1 MNLKKIFLK
10 VNKVFLLIV
19 FLLIIFYNLYE
30 CNSFVFFEY
39 FKIKFSSFNSFQSLI
54 INTQFVSNTDQNTFC
69 YLTVTE
75 VITNQYGNPE
85 LYQLYLPRLIR
96 IVLQQFLIFLFFSWI
111 LFRNIK
117 IKNLFYNLNTEF
129 IVITIF
135 GATLSYFVTSI
146 YVNFE
151 QNIYIYI
158 YLLFSLLKSFIIFN
172 YLNNSSNDLKLFIL
186 CIFPFFSTGYGIT
199 WLFDFLIYYFI
210 FNFFKKYKYY
220 KSNSIFLLLVSCII
234 LSFVSPFINSPS
246 IETNIINNP
255 SDFES
260 IIDNVDFA
268 NDKKTYLEVKDI
280 RYLRDNISNF
290 ENKEVS
296 ASVINLSKNLKDTEY
311 PNRWGIMVSYLPDVR
326 YHIPSALWYL
336 ITFFLFFQIL
346 YQIKSTNL
354 IQLKKEIN
362 ASANILIFYPLLSV
376 FLGMGIFFNSFS
388 ELLFFLTRRAEII
401 TFGEVQTWRGIN
413 THYEVFGNLQ
423 LFCFCFFLLNYY
435 LNRSFKNFLFVSFS
449 IFPILLSQ
457 SRFNT
462 TVLFL
467 LLFMLLIM
475 FYKSF
480 TREIIILILITALIF
495 QFIPTFERD
504 EPFFLNQETS
514 SVVLDA
520 DGINSSEFGFEF
532 ISDRL
537 NRTLP
542 WAMFASGYK
551 PDIVELLFGH
561 GTGGYLNIIKFTE
574 RNIASGPHS
583 ILLQILNR
591 FGIFGVMLF
600 IFGVLKLLLTNNF
613 VIRKNLRLLI
623 FLTSTILLSLELKTD
638 SLMLTDGVVVF
649 LFNLV
654 NIFILLKIVHENNE
668 VNY

>member
-1 MNLKKIFLK
+1 MNLKKSFLK
-10 VNKVFLLIV
+10 VNIVFLLII

-54 INTQFVSNTDQNTFC
+54 INTQFVSNTDQNTLC
-69 YLTVTE
+69 YLTITE
-75 VITNQYGNPE
+75 VITNQYGDPE

-96 IVLQQFLIFLFFSWI
+96 IILQQFLIFLFFSWI

-129 IVITIF
+129 IIITIL
-135 GATLSYFVTSI
+135 GATLSYFVVSI

-220 KSNSIFLLLVSCII
+220 KRSLIFLLLLSCLI
-234 LSFVSPFINSPS
+234 LSFVSSFINSPS

-268 NDKKTYLEVKDI
+268 NDKRTYLERKDI
-280 RYLRDNISNF
+280 RYLRDNISNL
-290 ENKEVS
+290 ENEEVGDS
-296 ASVINLSKNLKDTEY
+296 IINLSKNLKDTEY
-311 PNRWGIMVSYLPDVR
+311 PNRWGIMVSYLPDFH
-326 YHIPSALWYL
+326 YHFPSALWYL

-354 IQLKKEIN
+354 NQLKKEIN
-362 ASANILIFYPLLSV
+362 SSANILIFYPLLSI
-376 FLGMGIFFNSFS
+376 FLGLGVFFNSFS
-388 ELLFFLTRRAEII
+388 ELLFFLTRRSEII

-435 LNRSFKNFLFVSFS
+435 LNRSFKSFLFASFS

-462 TVLFL
+462 TVLFF
-467 LLFMLLIM
+467 LLFILLIT

-480 TREIIILILITALIF
+480 IKEIMILILITALIF

-504 EPFFLNQETS
+504 EPFFLDQES
-514 SVVLDA
+514 SSA
-520 DGINSSEFGFEF
+520 AISSDNVNNNEFGFEF

-542 WAMFASGYK
+542 WAMFASGYR
-551 PDIVELLFGH
+551 PSTIELLFGH
-561 GTGGYLNIIKFTE
+561 GAGGYLNIIKFTE
-574 RNIASGPHS
+574 QNIASGPHS
-583 ILLQILNR
+583 ILLQILNK
-591 FGIFGVMLF
+591 FGIFGVILF
-600 IFGVLKLLLTNNF
+600 LFGVVKLLLTNNF
-613 VIRKNLRLLI
+613 VIRRDLRLLI
-623 FLTSTILLSLELKTD
+623 FFISSILLSLELKTD
-638 SLMLTDGVVVF
+638 SLMLTDGIVIF

-654 NIFILLKIVHENNE
+654 NIFILLKVVDEKNK
-668 VNY
+668 VSY

>member
-1 MNLKKIFLK
+1 MNLKENFLK
-10 VNKVFLLIV
+10 VNRV
-19 FLLIIFYNLYE
+19 FLLIIFLLIVFYNLYE

-75 VITNQYGNPE
+75 VITNQYGDPE

-129 IVITIF
+129 IIITIF
-135 GATLSYFVTSI
+135 GATLSYFVVSI

-220 KSNSIFLLLVSCII
+220 KRNLIFLLLVSCLI
-234 LSFVSPFINSPS
+234 LSFVSSFMNSPS

-268 NDKKTYLEVKDI
+268 NDKRTYLERKDI
-280 RYLRDNISNF
+280 RYLRDNISNL
-290 ENKEVS
+290 ENEEVGD
-296 ASVINLSKNLKDTEY
+296 SVINLSKNLKDTEY

-326 YHIPSALWYL
+326 YHFPSALWYL

-362 ASANILIFYPLLSV
+362 TSANILIFYPLLSV
-376 FLGMGIFFNSFS
+376 FLGLGLFFNSFS
-388 ELLFFLTRRAEII
+388 ELLFFLTRRSEII

-435 LNRSFKNFLFVSFS
+435 LNRSFKSFLFASFS

-462 TVLFL
+462 TVLFF
-467 LLFMLLIM
+467 LLFILLIT

-480 TREIIILILITALIF
+480 IKEIMILILITALIF

-504 EPFFLNQETS
+504 EPFFIDQES
-514 SVVLDA
+514 SSDA
-520 DGINSSEFGFEF
+520 ISSDSINNNEFGFEF

-542 WAMFASGYK
+542 WAMFASGYR
-551 PDIVELLFGH
+551 PNTIELLFGH

-574 RNIASGPHS
+574 QNIASGPHS
-583 ILLQILNR
+583 IVLQILNK
-591 FGIFGVMLF
+591 FGIFGVILF
-600 IFGVLKLLLTNNF
+600 LFGVVKLLLTNNF
-613 VIRKNLRLLI
+613 VIRRDLRLLI
-623 FLTSTILLSLELKTD
+623 FFISSILLSLELKTD
-638 SLMLTDGVVVF
+638 SLMLTDGIVIF

-654 NIFILLKIVHENNE
+654 NIFILLKVVDENNK
-668 VNY
+668 VSY